1 MRALA
6 AGGADVTI
14 SQEYWTMTRNLLLS
28 LTACAAVSVGACATT
43 PAPQPQ
49 VVVQQPPPPPPPQ
62 PVVQQPT
69 VPIVA
74 VPGMA
79 VAGGGVG
86 TVVGPAWTAN
96 GMDAV
101 GQNMTLRARQ
111 FASGFTAV
119 TDMIRSTM
127 REGREGVTVPGT
139 VGPGFCYRVIAVGGT
154 GIRDLDAFLLDTAG
168 RQVDADRAPDNY
180 PVIGLN
186 RPLCVP
192 PGAPP
197 ITAQIRVRAF
207 SGSGEIG
214 VQIFATPYT
223 GQMVGTVPAV
233 MVQGR

>member
-1 MRALA
+1 
-6 AGGADVTI
+6 
-14 SQEYWTMTRNLLLS
+14 MTRNLVLS
-28 LTACAAVSVGACATT
+28 LSAVAALSTGACATT

-49 VVVQQPPPPPPPQ
+49 VVVQQPAPAPQ
-62 PVVQQPT
+62 PVYQPQPS

-74 VPGMA
+74 VPGA
-79 VAGGGVG
+79 LVGGGGVG
-86 TVVGPAWTAN
+86 SVVGPGWSAS

-119 TDMIRSTM
+119 TEMIRSTM
-127 REGREGVTVPGT
+127 RQGREGVTVPGT

-154 GIRDLDAFLLDTAG
+154 GISDLDAFLLDTAG
-168 RQVDADRAPDNY
+168 RQIDADRAPDNY

-207 SGSGEIG
+207 TGSGEIG
-214 VQIFATPYT
+214 VQIFATPYSSA
-223 GQMVGTVPAV
+223 VGGVPAV
-233 MVQGR
+233 IVQGR